1 MEPSIQFT
9 TTRDDVSIAYAV
21 LGEGTPIVFTN
32 AAPGRIHMYARGA
45 SVWRLEERLAAA
57 GFQAVIF
64 DGRGMGSS
72 DRRNTDF
79 SLGARMLD
87 LEAVV
92 EAAGIGRFVIAF
104 GGTGATAAATYAG
117 RHRERV
123 SHLVAI
129 NPVTAVRDLWE
140 KSPVF
145 RAMRAM
151 EDVAEEEWETFTLM
165 IANSVNDFRDPGTA
179 RELADAY
186 RSGMK
191 PADLI
196 AYLRTSLE
204 TDPADLFGS
213 IAAPA
218 LVVFERTTARE
229 RSREVAQRLAQR
241 IPRARF
247 VETDDAARAI
257 ADFVGV
263 SGHPAGVA
271 APSSGMTAILFADIA
286 DSTALTERL
295 GDAAFRTKARDLD
308 AALRTVIREH
318 AGTPIEG
325 KLLGDGV
332 LAVFTSARQAI
343 EAALSCGRAGDE
355 AGLPPH
361 LGLHAGDVI
370 REDNNVYGGAVN
382 IASRISGLSAPGEV
396 LVSDTVRSLA
406 RTSAGV
412 RFENRASNR

>member
-1 MEPSIQFT
+1 M
-9 TTRDDVSIAYAV
+9 
-21 LGEGTPIVFTN
+21 
-32 AAPGRIHMYARGA
+32 
-45 SVWRLEERLAAA
+45 WRLEERLAAA
-57 GFQAVIF
+57 GFQAMIF

-295 GDAAFRTKARDLD
+295 GDAAFARRPATSTPPSATSSASIPALPSKASSSATASSPSYERSPGDRSRALLRPRRRRSRPSPSPGAARGRRDPRGQQR
-308 AALRTVIREH
+308 LRRRGEH
-318 AGTPIEG
+318 RLVYQRPLCAGRG
-325 KLLGDGV
+325 
-332 LAVFTSARQAI
+332 
-343 EAALSCGRAGDE
+343 
-355 AGLPPH
+355 
-361 LGLHAGDVI
+361 
-370 REDNNVYGGAVN
+370 
-382 IASRISGLSAPGEV
+382 
-396 LVSDTVRSLA
+396 
-406 RTSAGV
+406 AGV
-412 RFENRASNR
+412 GHGALAGANLGGGRLRGSR

>member
-1 MEPSIQFT
+1 MPLHLGLHAG
-9 TTRDDVSIAYAV
+9 DVIREDNNVYGGAVNIASRISG
-21 LGEGTPIVFTN
+21 LS
-32 AAPGRIHMYARGA
+32 APGEVLVSDTVRGLART
-45 SVWRLEERLAAA
+45 SA
-57 GFQAVIF
+57 GGQAQ
-64 DGRGMGSS
+64 DP
-72 DRRNTDF
+72 
-79 SLGARMLD
+79 
-87 LEAVV
+87 
-92 EAAGIGRFVIAF
+92 
-104 GGTGATAAATYAG
+104 GATAAATYAG

-151 EDVAEEEWETFTLM
+151 EDVAEEEWEAFTLM
-165 IANSVNDFRDPGTA
+165 IANSVNDFRGPGTA

-257 ADFVGV
+257 
-263 SGHPAGVA
+263 
-271 APSSGMTAILFADIA
+271 
-286 DSTALTERL
+286 
-295 GDAAFRTKARDLD
+295 
-308 AALRTVIREH
+308 
-318 AGTPIEG
+318 
-325 KLLGDGV
+325 
-332 LAVFTSARQAI
+332 
-343 EAALSCGRAGDE
+343 
-355 AGLPPH
+355 
-361 LGLHAGDVI
+361 
-370 REDNNVYGGAVN
+370 
-382 IASRISGLSAPGEV
+382 
-396 LVSDTVRSLA
+396 
-406 RTSAGV
+406 
-412 RFENRASNR
+412 